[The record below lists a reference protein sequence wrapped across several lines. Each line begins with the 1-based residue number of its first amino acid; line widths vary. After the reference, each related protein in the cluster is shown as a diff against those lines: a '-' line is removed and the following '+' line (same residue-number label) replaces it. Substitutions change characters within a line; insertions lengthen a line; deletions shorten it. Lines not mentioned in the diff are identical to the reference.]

1 MIKDIL
7 ELTEDVYQQVIEI
20 RRHLHQ
26 NPELSFQEKKTSQY
40 VGDQLDKWII
50 PFQNNIG
57 GFGISGSIG
66 ERVEGEKTI
75 ALRADMDALPIQEEN
90 RVPYA
95 SRIPGVMHA
104 CGHDV
109 HTASLLGTSFVL
121 RQMKEKL
128 NGQVRLI
135 FQPAEER
142 LPGGASYMI
151 QDGDLKNPTPAAI
164 RRRQVQPPPKDGAEG
179 FRSGK
184 YMASVDE
191 IFITLRWLRS
201 EEHTSELQSRGQL

>member
-20 RRHLHQ
+20 RRQLHQ

-75 ALRADMDALPIQEEN
+75 VLRADMDALTIQEED
-90 RVPYA
+90 RIPYA
-95 SRIPGVMHA
+95 SRIQIGR
-104 CGHDV
+104 
-109 HTASLLGTSFVL
+109 ASCRET
-121 RQMKEKL
+121 
-128 NGQVRLI
+128 
-135 FQPAEER
+135 
-142 LPGGASYMI
+142 
-151 QDGDLKNPTPAAI
+151 LK
-164 RRRQVQPPPKDGAEG
+164 R
-179 FRSGK
+179 
-184 YMASVDE
+184 
-191 IFITLRWLRS
+191 
-201 EEHTSELQSRGQL
+201 